1 MDIGKS
7 TKKQIMES
15 FSLITKVAGRSLR
28 WSIKNSVGDSITRSV
43 RRLVEVAIK
52 DSIWV
57 SLNTIVWT

>member
-1 MDIGKS
+1 
-7 TKKQIMES
+7 
-15 FSLITKVAGRSLR
+15 
-28 WSIKNSVGDSITRSV
+28 VGDSITRSV